1 MTVGLG
7 PCAVATLSRAMHS
20 RKGAEPTGHR
30 RYICLHSIFASE
42 VIRFSTVLVQSLR
55 DCVKSHLASL
65 RSMILEAWMRIIAS
79 LEEVLVS

>member
-42 VIRFSTVLVQSLR
+42 VIRFSTVLVQSLTAVPR
-55 DCVKSHLASL
+55 EADFWD
-65 RSMILEAWMRIIAS
+65 MLEVQPF
-79 LEEVLVS
+79 L